1 MPLNTHRLR
10 LWLATA
16 AILLAALVAGFYFY
30 GRMRVRRALKDVPK
44 NLGLNIQQS
53 TQGFTLSKSEA
64 GHTLF
69 TIHASRAVQYKE
81 GGKAELRDVSIVVY
95 GRQSNRYDQIYGA
108 DFEYDPQSGEVTA
121 KGEVHIDL
129 EGNAGGPLSPDQAP
143 PPELKNPIHVKTSG
157 LIFNAK
163 TGLAST
169 RQRIEFRVP
178 QANGEAVGAGYDS
191 KGATLTLDSNIVV
204 HSTDESA
211 TTITAR
217 HGVITKGPSRAVLDG
232 VHVAR
237 DTGSFASDQL
247 TVYLRD
253 DSTIERML
261 ATGDVRADTKGKSAT
276 EVRSQRAEAWIT
288 AKNALKSAVFSGDVQ
303 LNSTG
308 EQAMQG
314 TAGKLTVAFAA
325 QNRADKVVASDG
337 VKLLQQPARGKAAHP
352 VEIAAASID
361 FLVKNGRTLQQAV
374 TGGPAQVTVLPL
386 AGASG
391 PDAGQTVATAG
402 RFEARFNRQN
412 RIDHLTGAPD
422 AKVVMSSPGQPDKT
436 STSDALEV
444 TFNPSG
450 AIASM
455 LQDGHFHYTEPAG
468 PGGNDRAAWAG
479 HARYTPADEILALTG
494 SPRVVDGG
502 MTTTAEAVR
511 LDRRSGDAAATGD
524 VKSTYSD
531 LKARPGGA
539 LLASSDPIHVTAPS
553 MRALRGSGMAVYSGG
568 ARLWQGSSIVQ
579 APVIEFNRQDGRL
592 VARTSTPGAA
602 TGAVTTSFV
611 QQDQHGKVTPVSV
624 GSAQL
629 TYLDHE
635 RKARF
640 EGGVVLRSTD
650 TTVTAEKADVYL
662 QARGQAAAASGQP
675 APSQVERIVA
685 EGQVNIQQPNRRATG
700 QKLVYTASDGK
711 FVLVGGPPSIFDA
724 ERGKITGGSLTFYNR
739 DDRVVVDSSNS
750 SPTVTHTRVAK

>member
-1 MPLNTHRLR
+1 MSLNPHRLR

-30 GRMRVRRALKDVPK
+30 GRMRVRRALKEVPK

-95 GRQSNRYDQIYGA
+95 GRQSNRYDQIYGD
-108 DFEYDPQSGEVTA
+108 DFEYDPRSGEVTA
-121 KGEVHIDL
+121 KGDVHIDL
-129 EGNAGGPLSPDQAP
+129 EGNANGPLNLDQAP

-157 LIFNAK
+157 LSFNAK

-191 KGATLTLDSNIVV
+191 KGATLTLESNIVV
-204 HSTDESA
+204 HSTGESA

-237 DTGSFASDQL
+237 DTGSFASNQL

-253 DSTIERML
+253 DNTIERML
-261 ATGDVRADTKGKSAT
+261 AAGDVRADTKGKTAT
-276 EVRSQRAEAWIT
+276 EVRSQRAQAWIT
-288 AKNALKSAVFSGDVQ
+288 ARNALTAAEFSGNVQ

-314 TAGKLTVAFAA
+314 TAGKVTVSFAA
-325 QNRADKVVASDG
+325 QSRADKVVASDG

-352 VEIAAASID
+352 VEIAAATVD
-361 FLVKNGRTLQQAV
+361 FLIKDGRTLQQAV

-391 PDAGQTVATAG
+391 QDAGQTVATAG
-402 RFEARFNRQN
+402 RFHASFNRQN
-412 RIDHLTGAPD
+412 RIDHLTGTPD
-422 AKVVMSSPGQPDKT
+422 AKVVMSSPGQPNKT

-450 AIASM
+450 AIASI

-468 PGGNDRAAWAG
+468 PGGNDRAAWAE

-494 SPRVVDGG
+494 APRVVDGG
-502 MTTTAEAVR
+502 LTTTAEAVR
-511 LDRRSGDAAATGD
+511 LDRRSGDAAATGG

-553 MRALRGSGMAVYSGG
+553 MRAMRGSGLAVYSGG

-579 APVIEFNRQDGRL
+579 APVIEFNRPEGRL
-592 VARTSTPGAA
+592 VAKTSAPGA
-602 TGAVTTSFV
+602 TGGAVTTTFV
-611 QQDQHGKVTPVSV
+611 QQDQHGKLTPVNV
-624 GSAQL
+624 GSARL

-635 RKARF
+635 RKAQF
-640 EGGVVLRSTD
+640 EGGVVLRSAD

-662 QARGQAAAASGQP
+662 QARGQAAASGQP
-675 APSQVERIVA
+675 GPSQVERIVA

-711 FVLVGGPPSIFDA
+711 FVMTGGPPSIFDA
-724 ERGKITGGSLTFYNR
+724 ERGKITGGSLTFFNR

-750 SPTVTHTRVAK
+750 SPTVTHTRVVK

>member
-1 MPLNTHRLR
+1 MALNLKRLR

-30 GRMRVRRALKDVPK
+30 GRARVRRAIKEAPK
-44 NLGLNIQQS
+44 NLGVNIQQS

-64 GHTLF
+64 GRTLF
-69 TIHASRAVQYKE
+69 TIHASRAVQYKV

-121 KGEVHIDL
+121 EGEVHIDL
-129 EGNAGGPLSPDQAP
+129 EGNANGPLNPDQATP
-143 PPELKNPIHVKTSG
+143 QELKNPIHVKTSG
-157 LIFNAK
+157 LVFNAK

-169 RQRIEFRVP
+169 RERIEFRVP
-178 QANGEAVGAGYDS
+178 QASGVAVGAGYDS

-217 HGVITKGPSRAVLDG
+217 HGVITKGPNRAVLDG

-237 DTGSFASDQL
+237 DTGSFAANQL

-253 DSTIERML
+253 DNTIEHML

-276 EVRSQRAEAWIT
+276 QIHSQRAEAWIT
-288 AKNALKSAVFSGDVQ
+288 AKNALKAAEFSGGVQ
-303 LNSTG
+303 LDSIG

-314 TAGKLTVAFAA
+314 TAGKVTVAFAA
-325 QNRADKVVASDG
+325 QNRADKVVAGDG

-352 VEIAAASID
+352 VEIAAAGID
-361 FLVKNGRTLQQAV
+361 FLIKNGRALQQAV
-374 TGGPAQVTVLPL
+374 TSGPAQVTVLPL

-391 PDAGQTVATAG
+391 ADAGRTVATAG
-402 RFEARFNRQN
+402 RFQANFNRQN
-412 RIDHLTGAPD
+412 RIDHLSGAPET
-422 AKVVMSSPGQPDKT
+422 KVVMSSPGQPDKT

-444 TFNPSG
+444 RFNPAG
-450 AIASM
+450 AIAAM

-468 PGGNDRAAWAG
+468 QGGNDRAAWAE
-479 HARYTPADEILALTG
+479 HARYTPADEVLALTG

-502 MTTTAEAVR
+502 LTTSAEVIR
-511 LDRRSGDAAATGD
+511 LDRRSGNSAASGG

-539 LLASSDPIHVTAPS
+539 LLASSDPIHVTAPI

-579 APVIEFNRQDGRL
+579 APVIEFNRQEGRL
-592 VARTSTPGAA
+592 VARTATPGAA
-602 TGAVTTSFV
+602 RGAVTTTFV

-624 GSAQL
+624 GSARL

-635 RKARF
+635 RKAQF
-640 EGGVVLRSTD
+640 EGGVVLRSSD

-662 QARGQAAAASGQP
+662 QARGQSAASGQP

-685 EGQVNIQQPNRRATG
+685 DGQVNIQQPTRRATG
-700 QKLVYTASDGK
+700 QKLVYTASEGK
-711 FVLVGGPPSIFDA
+711 FVLTGGTPSIFDA
-724 ERGKITGGSLTFYNR
+724 ERGNINGGSLTFYNR
-739 DDRVVVDSSNS
+739 DDRVVVESSTS